1 MSETAVRDL
10 LHQAMAGEEPPIN
23 PNLLSG
29 AVRAARRARR
39 GRAAAGIGAAAA
51 IVPALAFGV
60 PALAGVLSP
69 ATPGHQPGS
78 VTNGL
83 AGTGPVA
90 PSSARTG
97 RSHPISRAGKHPRTR
112 STSRSEVTPASG
124 AGARPFVR
132 PTVPPASPDPNP
144 VAITRQS
151 LGQLLIDDLPTG
163 AHLSQVM
170 ASTNTGTQIRVA
182 EAEFN
187 DVSTSAGAGTV
198 QARMMVAGPSA
209 VDFGCPAA
217 GAAGISCRTYR
228 FPHGVK
234 VAEEYTSGA
243 APDGV
248 GWESLMVSVFR
259 PGVAEFDISE
269 ANSGM
274 AAGSPVTKGMP
285 LTLGQ
290 MLNAT
295 LDPRWQFTISQSF
308 VQQASGLNV
317 VPPNTAGS

>member
-10 LHQAMAGEEPPIN
+10 LQQAMAGEEPPIG
-23 PNLLSG
+23 PHLLSG

-39 GRAAAGIGAAAA
+39 RRAVGGIGAAAA

-69 ATPGHQPGS
+69 AVPGHQAGS
-78 VTNGL
+78 GPTRP
-83 AGTGPVA
+83 AGIGPA
-90 PSSARTG
+90 ADSSAQAG
-97 RSHPISRAGKHPRTR
+97 RSHMPSRARRHIRRRSSGRSAGTPGSGSGGHPF
-112 STSRSEVTPASG
+112 
-124 AGARPFVR
+124 ARP
-132 PTVPPASPDPNP
+132 TIPPASPDPNP
-144 VAITRQS
+144 VPITKQS

-163 AHLSQVM
+163 ADLSQVM

-187 DVSTSAGAGTV
+187 DVSTSAGGGTV
-198 QARMMVAGPSA
+198 QASMMVAGPSA
-209 VDFGCPAA
+209 VDFGCPGA
-217 GAAGISCRTYR
+217 GATGISCRTYS

-234 VAEEYTSGA
+234 VAEEYTTSV

-269 ANSGM
+269 ANSAM

-290 MLNAT
+290 MLTAT
-295 LDPRWQFTISQSF
+295 LDSRWQFTISQSF
-308 VQQASGLNV
+308 VRQASGLKV
-317 VPPNTAGS
+317 APLNTSGS